1 MKALSQDGEHWSP
14 SGILQV
20 YEVCTDL
27 KFTICVP
34 FSAQFLYLYCG
45 IIIWFVQEVLFHS
58 PWVRAQTQLREDL
71 GAELQC
77 WKRKQFIAA
86 GEHPGLI
93 ITCPFYK

>member
-27 KFTICVP
+27 KLTIRLQANLCAP

-45 IIIWFVQEVLFHS
+45 ITIWFVQEVIFHS
-58 PWVRAQTQLREDL
+58 L
-71 GAELQC
+71 
-77 WKRKQFIAA
+77 
-86 GEHPGLI
+86 
-93 ITCPFYK
+93 